1 MYYLYLSSFRP
12 LRELILIMEY
22 SHSQVIMRLK
32 AEGFVEGVW
41 TLHAKPVH
49 AKHSDIS
56 KLSHG
61 VLVSR
66 CFISNA
72 FVNSALYL

>member
-32 AEGFVEGVW
+32 AEGFVGGGFGHYM
-41 TLHAKPVH
+41 LNRCNKL
-49 AKHSDIS
+49 DIS